1 MSSHRDSSSIIDLN
15 APLLSREQRE
25 SGRSARVARPA
36 DLRNTNTTDGHDDD
50 LEDDDDDDRD
60 HDHDHSGDL
69 DLDLDVELTS
79 TPGETTG
86 FQPPDRKELATMIV
100 SGTVVVLLSV
110 AAGLTTVFDWVL

>member
-50 LEDDDDDDRD
+50 LEDDDDDR
-60 HDHDHSGDL
+60 DHDHSGDL